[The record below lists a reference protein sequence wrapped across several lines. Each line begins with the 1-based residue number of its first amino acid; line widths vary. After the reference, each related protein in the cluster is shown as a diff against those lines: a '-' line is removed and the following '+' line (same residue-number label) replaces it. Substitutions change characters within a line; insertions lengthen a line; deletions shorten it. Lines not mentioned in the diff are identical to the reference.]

1 MLHPLGRLLPRD
13 AHQVLVQLPKSELLM
28 PGPLQADATVDAHDD
43 RMAMSA
49 SQPPPTAAVK
59 PLASS
64 NLPSEEL
71 SPLVDGAPQPAGKA
85 YPATVPKV
93 SSGAW
98 GSRNTKVHPEGLEFS
113 EEDLAGLATIQGDE
127 LEYPAGELT
136 DSMAEWEHSIIGR
149 LRGLTI

>member
-1 MLHPLGRLLPRD
+1 MIEWQCRLANLPPLRP
-13 AHQVLVQLPKSELLM
+13 
-28 PGPLQADATVDAHDD
+28 
-43 RMAMSA
+43 
-49 SQPPPTAAVK
+49 

-85 YPATVPKV
+85 YPATVPKA
-93 SSGAW
+93 GAW
-98 GSRNTKVHPEGLEFS
+98 GSRNTKPEGLEFS

-136 DSMAEWEHSIIGR
+136 DSMAEWEHSLIGR